1 MGRLEEKEVNAMKC
15 VFCGGN
21 VVKSEVT
28 FTYEEDEKRLFIE
41 HVPAEVCK
49 RCGEKMYSP
58 EVTDEL
64 LRFARSE
71 FKPARKIEV
80 PVYDFAANQ

>member
-1 MGRLEEKEVNAMKC
+1 MGRLQDQEVHAMKC
-15 VFCGGN
+15 GFCGGSM
-21 VVKSEVT
+21 VKSTVT
-28 FTYEEDEKRLFIE
+28 FTFEEGEKHLIVE
-41 HVPAEVCK
+41 HVPAEVCT
-49 RCGEKMYSP
+49 RCGEKMYTP

-64 LRFARSE
+64 LRFAGNE

>member
-1 MGRLEEKEVNAMKC
+1 MGRLEDKEVNAMKC

>member
-1 MGRLEEKEVNAMKC
+1 MGRLQDKEVNAMKC
-15 VFCGGN
+15 VFCGGD
-21 VVKSEVT
+21 VIKSDVT
-28 FTYEEDEKRLFIE
+28 FTYEENEKRLFIE

>member
-1 MGRLEEKEVNAMKC
+1 MKC
-15 VFCGGN
+15 VFCGGD

-28 FTYEEDEKRLFIE
+28 FTYEEDEKHLIIE
-41 HVPAEVCK
+41 NVPAELCK

-64 LRFARSE
+64 LRYANNE

-80 PVYDFAANQ
+80 PVFDFAANA

>member
-1 MGRLEEKEVNAMKC
+1 MGRLQDKEVNAMKC